1 MGKYSNVLRRY
12 GKAGFG
18 VPSKA
23 PHTGSFPLYPVNR
36 AQYAL
41 TIIASP
47 VYDTKRRLRAQVA
60 KRAIEA
66 HPDLDSYW
74 NQLQEDTIKPRMR
87 RGTKKAAN
95 PRRGSMPRNPRKG
108 KRLSY
113 RILEIDSAKELD
125 RLTGPLV
132 FDSEG
137 EENLYF
143 TDGEGQIWFFK
154 ADGRAREAAKIR
166 SRLQNPHRNP
176 RSNSMPRKKNPL
188 GRRPRAGRKATIVR
202 VEGSKSGRTHLLNPS
217 TGRALCDDAG
227 QYGALVRS
235 KSREVT
241 CYRCLKLMALNRD
254 EGISRKLPVSGKGK
268 RGATRSQVGRR
279 EFLHLQVP
287 GGREGLSI
295 SGFDPDS
302 SGTVSRVAQVE
313 GIEYYLGGTREHPTQ
328 SRLLGREQKKYR
340 RQELQ
345 AEIQG
350 KRTRKSRAAAFLE
363 RGVGTPTRKKGARR
377 VVGNPSAKQKKA
389 LKNAKLAMELYHS
402 GQADSLAEAWDMVRN
417 NPKRRRRRR
426 R

>member
-66 HPDLDSYW
+66 HPELDSYW
-74 NQLQEDTIKPRMR
+74 NDLQKDTIKPRMR

-95 PRRGSMPRNPRKG
+95 PRRGSMPR
-108 KRLSY
+108 
-113 RILEIDSAKELD
+113 
-125 RLTGPLV
+125 
-132 FDSEG
+132 
-137 EENLYF
+137 
-143 TDGEGQIWFFK
+143 
-154 ADGRAREAAKIR
+154 
-166 SRLQNPHRNP
+166 
-176 RSNSMPRKKNPL
+176 KKNPL

-202 VEGSKSGRTHLLNPS
+202 VAKTTGGRTKPGTSAKGKVTYDGGNRIPGKTHLLNPG
-217 TGRALCDDAG
+217 TGRALCDSAK
-227 QYGALVRS
+227 QYGRLEAS

-254 EGISRKLPVSGKGK
+254 EGISRKLKVSGVGK
-268 RGATRSQVGRR
+268 RGATRSQVRDKD
-279 EFLHLQVP
+279 FLHLQVP

-295 SGFDPDS
+295 SAFDPDS

-328 SRLLGREQKKYR
+328 SKDLTREQKKYR

-377 VVGNPSAKQKKA
+377 VVGNPSAKQRRA
-389 LKNAKLAMELYHS
+389 RENATEAMDLYHS
-402 GQADSLAEAWDMVRN
+402 GEADSLGEAWDMVRN

>member
-36 AQYAL
+36 ARYAL

-66 HPDLDSYW
+66 HPELDSYW
-74 NQLQEDTIKPRMR
+74 NDLQKDTIKPRMR

-95 PRRGSMPRNPRKG
+95 PRRGSMPR
-108 KRLSY
+108 
-113 RILEIDSAKELD
+113 
-125 RLTGPLV
+125 
-132 FDSEG
+132 
-137 EENLYF
+137 
-143 TDGEGQIWFFK
+143 
-154 ADGRAREAAKIR
+154 
-166 SRLQNPHRNP
+166 
-176 RSNSMPRKKNPL
+176 KKNPL

-202 VEGSKSGRTHLLNPS
+202 VAKTTGGRTHLLNPG

-227 QYGALVRS
+227 QYGALARS

-254 EGISRKLPVSGKGK
+254 EGISRRLPVSGKGK

-313 GIEYYLGGTREHPTQ
+313 GIEFYLGGPKDHPTQ
-328 SRLLGREQKKYR
+328 SKDLSGFAKEDRRRMLQRQKQGR
-340 RQELQ
+340 
-345 AEIQG
+345 G
-350 KRTRKSRAAAFLE
+350 TRKARVAALLE

-377 VVGNPSAKQKKA
+377 VVGNPSAKQRRA
-389 LKNAKLAMELYHS
+389 RENATEAMDLYHS
-402 GQADSLAEAWDMVRN
+402 GEADSLGEAWDMVRN